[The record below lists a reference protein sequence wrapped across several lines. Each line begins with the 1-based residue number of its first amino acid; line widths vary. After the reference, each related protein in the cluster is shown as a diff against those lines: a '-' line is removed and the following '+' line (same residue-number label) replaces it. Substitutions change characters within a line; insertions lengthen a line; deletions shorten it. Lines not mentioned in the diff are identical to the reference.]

1 MSTKQEQHKQP
12 TRVRKT
18 VNDLVMAEMFL
29 LQATLESAA
38 AISDGIAAL
47 GSQWHGEEEQPGGMA
62 GVLARTA
69 DEVVEP
75 YTTRYRYFRD
85 MIARDSGAARRLGG
99 PSA

>member
-1 MSTKQEQHKQP
+1 MQQQGRQP
-12 TRVRKT
+12 TRVRRT

-47 GSQWHGEEEQPGGMA
+47 GKEWSGDEEQPGGIS

-69 DEVVEP
+69 DEAVEP

-85 MIARDSGAARRLGG
+85 MIARNGGERRRLAG
-99 PSA
+99 PRA